1 MSVVGRSPVSDVV
14 KSLKALDPKWQIR
27 EADIGLLALQWQGKT
42 TKHQS
47 ARPNARGLPSHG
59 ETGLLVGSNEQRNKV
74 KPSNCRALVWLR
86 PFYLAATA
94 FDWPTLMAEDRA
106 MHQRSNTPVPNGHS
120 PRQAVSP
127 RGSCGP

>member
-14 KSLKALDPKWQIR
+14 KSLKALDPKWPIR

-59 ETGLLVGSNEQRNKV
+59 ETGLLVGSNEQRNKM
-74 KPSNCRALVWLR
+74 KSSIYRALVWSR
-86 PFYLAATA
+86 AFYLAAFRQQPSPTGIGCRRGTPIRMPA
-94 FDWPTLMAEDRA
+94 QGETIFDQDA
-106 MHQRSNTPVPNGHS
+106 TP
-120 PRQAVSP
+120 R
-127 RGSCGP
+127 